1 MPELY
6 KEGVSIDEEPEDI
19 PDPDECPEDKIE
31 TASKS
36 GLSTI
41 DEQGSEAG
49 CSHHEVV
56 SMRPQSSSEHTDNGY
71 LSIPRNGPVRDMAS
85 SPETDNMTSIASI
98 CSKDPMD
105 QDTPGTSVA
114 DHPELERLD
123 EVDSSDADE
132 SMSEVSHETD
142 ESFHEAFDA
151 TSLDPALL
159 AAAVTLKDRIA
170 SLVLA
175 KVIEWVRS
183 CSPGQSSGN
192 DSPEFGGDVH
202 GDGGGRES
210 GGRGGAGKK
219 RGREDGDGATGPGR
233 GNDGDKDKRR
243 KTEITPAEL
252 VPNLAC
258 PFVKGYPNKKW
269 PCCEKKGW
277 PSVHRIKYVSH
288 RLKASRAWLI
298 LEQGAHLSETQGPD
312 PLRQVLQHIYDRK
325 VAQGSSPRS
334 RPLQSQRTLRDAGD

>member
-1 MPELY
+1 
-6 KEGVSIDEEPEDI
+6 
-19 PDPDECPEDKIE
+19 
-31 TASKS
+31 
-36 GLSTI
+36 
-41 DEQGSEAG
+41 
-49 CSHHEVV
+49 
-56 SMRPQSSSEHTDNGY
+56 
-71 LSIPRNGPVRDMAS
+71 
-85 SPETDNMTSIASI
+85 
-98 CSKDPMD
+98 MD